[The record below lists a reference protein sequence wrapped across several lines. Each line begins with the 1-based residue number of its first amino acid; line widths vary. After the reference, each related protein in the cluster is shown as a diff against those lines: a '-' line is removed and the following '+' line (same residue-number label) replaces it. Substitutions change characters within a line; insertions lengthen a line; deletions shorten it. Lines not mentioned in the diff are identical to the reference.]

1 MEVVRLTGNATTSGC
16 TVATTLV
23 RETALLSDKFYG
35 RTLEDLGIRTIRY
48 SNAVVHKRR
57 MLVEL
62 ISRLSGK

>member
-1 MEVVRLTGNATTSGC
+1 MEVVRLTGNATTSSC
-16 TVATTLV
+16 AVPTTLV

-48 SNAVVHKRR
+48 SEAVVRKRR

-62 ISRLSGK
+62 SSRLSGK